1 MIERKSSRRALM
13 SLFSPS
19 FHVRFFDR
27 ISRVLSRFPFAAH
40 APSTNQAALAESE
53 ARYRLLADSLPQL
66 VWTMA
71 PDGTVSYMNAT
82 LSAYLGGLGALD
94 EDGFRHVHPDDRPI
108 SRDAFLHGLKREQ
121 PFTFEARLARTDGEW
136 RHHRFTLVPR
146 KSGGVG
152 VDWIGT
158 ALDIDDL
165 HRAQIEVRDKEEHL
179 RLALE
184 GARLTTWQREV
195 ASGIGRWHGGIVR
208 GLSPTLRDTHSQDTF
223 LSLVHPDDRRT
234 IHDKLRDVREKNV
247 DYDAVFRLKSE
258 TGEWRWIA
266 SRARVFDRQQPEAAR
281 MIGVAQDI
289 TEQRRAEIEL
299 SESEAFLRS
308 ILESSADCIKVL
320 DLSGRLIFMNG
331 PGLRAMEI
339 DDLEPLLDKQW
350 TDFLPREQ
358 QPDFRRAVE
367 NARKGQSSRI
377 TALLPTFKGAE
388 RWWDIQITPVLDT
401 RSNKPERILAIA
413 RDITEER
420 RAAEMLEH
428 LNDELEDK
436 VARRTQALADA
447 ARELAGEMRRREE
460 AQAALVQAQK
470 IEALGQFTG
479 GIAHDFNNVL
489 AAVLGTFRMIKR
501 RTSDEQV
508 LEFVRHGESAAERA
522 AGLVRQLMGFARRE
536 ELRPTRVEPGDLM
549 NDVAPL
555 VRHAVGTD
563 IACEIDIEDGCWP
576 IIVDRQRLEVSVLNL
591 VLNARDAMKGRKGS
605 VRVSVRNEESEF
617 RSERLRLGP
626 HVVFTIEDSGS
637 GMAPDIAA
645 RATEPFFTTKPRGSG
660 TGLGL
665 ATAHGFAEQSGGAL
679 LIDSR
684 SGVGTAVSI
693 VLPRAPFIGEET
705 VAQIDPNLHGRAVIL
720 LVDDDEQ
727 VRPLTASFLRD
738 LGYTIIEAPTA
749 EIAFALA
756 HAPEALDLVITDV
769 VMPGADGPKLASR
782 LRRERADLPI
792 LFITGHAE
800 TSELNGERVLQKP
813 FGHAELAESVL
824 KMLGRMSAE
833 TVL

>member
-1 MIERKSSRRALM
+1 M
-13 SLFSPS
+13 SLSPPA
-19 FHVRFFDR
+19 FHLQFLERLGR
-27 ISRVLSRFPFAAH
+27 LLPRFPFAGR
-40 APSTNQAALAESE
+40 PSSKKNRSQQAVAESE

-94 EDGFRHVHPDDRPI
+94 EDGFRHVHPDDRSI
-108 SRDAFLHGLKREQ
+108 SRDAFAHGRRQEQ

-146 KSGGVG
+146 KSGGII

-165 HRAQIEVRDKEEHL
+165 HRAQTELRHKEEHL

-195 ASGIGRWHGGIVR
+195 ASGIGRWHGGIVQ
-208 GLSPTLRDTHSQDTF
+208 GLSPRLREAHGQDA
-223 LSLVHPDDRRT
+223 LLALVHPDDRRT
-234 IHDKLRDVREKNV
+234 IEDKLRAVREHNA
-247 DYDAVFRLKSE
+247 DYDAIFRLKSE

-266 SRARVFDRQQPEAAR
+266 SRARVFARDGEAAAR

-289 TEQRRAEIEL
+289 TEQRRAEMEL
-299 SESEAFLRS
+299 SESEAFLRG

-339 DDLEPLLDKQW
+339 DALEPFLGKQW
-350 TDFLPREQ
+350 TDFLPRDEQ
-358 QPDFRRAVE
+358 AGFRRAVD
-367 NARKGQSSRI
+367 NARKGQSSRL
-377 TALLPTFKGAE
+377 TALLPTFKGSE
-388 RWWDIQITPVLDT
+388 RWWDIQITPVVDA
-401 RSNKPERILAIA
+401 RRGKPERILAIA

-420 RAAEMLEH
+420 RQAEMLER

-489 AAVLGTFRMIKR
+489 AAVLGTYRMIKR
-501 RTSDEQV
+501 RTADEQV

-536 ELRPTRVEPGDLM
+536 ELRPARAEPVELM
-549 NDVAPL
+549 KDVAPL

-563 IACEIDIEDGCWP
+563 IACEIDIDAACWP
-576 IIVDRQRLEVSVLNL
+576 IIVDRQRLEVSLLNL
-591 VLNARDAMKGRKGS
+591 VVNARDAMKGRQGS
-605 VRVSVRNEESEF
+605 VRLSVRNEENEF

-626 HVVFTIEDSGS
+626 HVVFSIEDSGS

-679 LIDSR
+679 LIESR
-684 SGVGTAVSI
+684 SGIGTKVSI
-693 VLPRAPFIGEET
+693 VLPRAPFLDDEP
-705 VAQIDPNLHGRAVIL
+705 VSQIDPNLHGRAVIL

-800 TSELNGERVLQKP
+800 MSALKGERVLQKP
-813 FGHAELAESVL
+813 FGHVDLADSIL
-824 KMLGRMSAE
+824 QMLGRVPAE
-833 TVL
+833 TVH

>member
-1 MIERKSSRRALM
+1 MSLSRPALHLQFLERLARLLPQLPLARRA
-13 SLFSPS
+13 SSENNRS
-19 FHVRFFDR
+19 QQG
-27 ISRVLSRFPFAAH
+27 A
-40 APSTNQAALAESE
+40 AESE

-108 SRDAFLHGLKREQ
+108 SREAFSQGLRQEQ

-146 KSGGVG
+146 KSGGVI

-165 HRAQIEVRDKEEHL
+165 HRAQIELRDKEEHL
-179 RLALE
+179 RLALR

-195 ASGIGRWHGGIVR
+195 VSGAGRWHGGIVQ
-208 GLSPTLRDTHSQDTF
+208 GLSSTLTEAHDRDTF
-223 LSLVHPDDRRT
+223 LALVHPDDRST
-234 IHDKLRDVREKNV
+234 IREKLRDVREKNA
-247 DYDAVFRLKSE
+247 DYDAVFRLKSD

-266 SRARVFDRQQPEAAR
+266 SRARVFDRDDEAAAR

-289 TEQRRAEIEL
+289 TEQRRAEMEL
-299 SESEAFLRS
+299 SESEAFLRG

-331 PGLRAMEI
+331 TGLCAMEI
-339 DDLEPLLDKQW
+339 DDLEPFLGKQW
-350 TDFLPREQ
+350 TDFLPADEQ
-358 QPDFRRAVE
+358 ADFRRAIE
-367 NARKGQSSRI
+367 NARNGQSSRL
-377 TALLPTFKGAE
+377 TALIPTFKNTE
-388 RWWDIQITPVLDT
+388 RWWDIQITPVVDA
-401 RSNKPERILAIA
+401 NAGKPERILAIA

-420 RAAEMLEH
+420 RQAEELER

-489 AAVLGTFRMIKR
+489 AAVLGTYRMIRR

-536 ELRPTRVEPGDLM
+536 ELRPARAEPVELM
-549 NDVAPL
+549 KDVAPL

-563 IACEIDIEDGCWP
+563 IACEIDIDAACWP
-576 IIVDRQRLEVSVLNL
+576 IIVDRQRLEVSLLNL
-591 VLNARDAMKGRKGS
+591 VVNARDAMKGHKGS
-605 VRVSVRNEESEF
+605 VRLSVRNEENDF
-617 RSERLRLGP
+617 RNERLRLGP
-626 HVVFTIEDSGS
+626 HVVFAIEDSGS
-637 GMAPDIAA
+637 GMAPDVAA
-645 RATEPFFTTKPRGSG
+645 RAAEPFFTTKPRGSG

-679 LIDSR
+679 LIESR
-684 SGVGTAVSI
+684 SGIGTKVSI
-693 VLPRAPFIGEET
+693 VLPRAPFLDEEP
-705 VAQIDPNLHGRAVIL
+705 VSQIDPNLHGRAVIL

-800 TSELNGERVLQKP
+800 TSELKGERVLQKP
-813 FGHAELAESVL
+813 FGHVDLADNIL
-824 KMLGRMSAE
+824 QMLGRVPAE
-833 TVL
+833 TVH

>member
-1 MIERKSSRRALM
+1 
-13 SLFSPS
+13 
-19 FHVRFFDR
+19 
-27 ISRVLSRFPFAAH
+27 
-40 APSTNQAALAESE
+40 
-53 ARYRLLADSLPQL
+53 
-66 VWTMA
+66 
-71 PDGTVSYMNAT
+71 
-82 LSAYLGGLGALD
+82 
-94 EDGFRHVHPDDRPI
+94 
-108 SRDAFLHGLKREQ
+108 LH
-121 PFTFEARLARTDGEW
+121 
-136 RHHRFTLVPR
+136 
-146 KSGGVG
+146 
-152 VDWIGT
+152 
-158 ALDIDDL
+158 
-165 HRAQIEVRDKEEHL
+165 
-179 RLALE
+179 
-184 GARLTTWQREV
+184 
-195 ASGIGRWHGGIVR
+195 
-208 GLSPTLRDTHSQDTF
+208 THS
-223 LSLVHPDDRRT
+223 
-234 IHDKLRDVREKNV
+234 
-247 DYDAVFRLKSE
+247 
-258 TGEWRWIA
+258 G
-266 SRARVFDRQQPEAAR
+266 
-281 MIGVAQDI
+281 
-289 TEQRRAEIEL
+289 
-299 SESEAFLRS
+299 
-308 ILESSADCIKVL
+308 
-320 DLSGRLIFMNG
+320 
-331 PGLRAMEI
+331 
-339 DDLEPLLDKQW
+339 
-350 TDFLPREQ
+350 
-358 QPDFRRAVE
+358 
-367 NARKGQSSRI
+367 
-377 TALLPTFKGAE
+377 
-388 RWWDIQITPVLDT
+388 
-401 RSNKPERILAIA
+401 KPERILAIA
-413 RDITEER
+413 RDITDER
-420 RAAEMLEH
+420 RAAEMLER

-489 AAVLGTFRMIKR
+489 AAVLGTYRMIKR

-536 ELRPTRVEPGDLM
+536 ELRPTRVQPDDLM

-563 IACEIDIEDGCWP
+563 IACEIEIGDECWP

-591 VLNARDAMKGRKGS
+591 VLNARDAMKGHKGS

-617 RSERLRLGP
+617 RNERLRLGP
-626 HVVFTIEDSGS
+626 HVVFTVEDSGS

-679 LIDSR
+679 TIDSR
-684 SGVGTAVSI
+684 SGIGTKVSI
-693 VLPRAPFIGEET
+693 VLPRAPFLGEEP
-705 VAQIDPNLHGRAVIL
+705 VEQIDPNLHGRAVIL

-800 TSELNGERVLQKP
+800 TSELQSERVLQKP
-813 FGHAELAESVL
+813 FGHAELADNIL
-824 KMLGRMSAE
+824 QMLGRLPAE
-833 TVL
+833 IIL

>member
-1 MIERKSSRRALM
+1 M
-13 SLFSPS
+13 SLISPA
-19 FHVRFFDR
+19 FHLRFLEHLNR
-27 ISRVLSRFPFAAH
+27 LLLRFPFAAQPP
-40 APSTNQAALAESE
+40 AEKNRPQQVIAESE

-71 PDGTVSYMNAT
+71 PDGTVSYLNAT

-108 SRDAFLHGLKREQ
+108 SRNAFLHGLRREQ
-121 PFTFEARLARTDGEW
+121 QFTFEARLARKDGEW

-146 KSGGVG
+146 KSGDVII
-152 VDWIGT
+152 DWIGT

-165 HRAQIEVRDKEEHL
+165 HRAQIELRDKEEHL

-195 ASGIGRWHGGIVR
+195 ASGLGRWHGGIVQ
-208 GLSPTLRDTHSQDTF
+208 GLSPTLREAHGQDAL

-234 IHDKLRDVREKNV
+234 IQDKLRAVREHNA

-258 TGEWRWIA
+258 SGEWRWIA
-266 SRARVFDRQQPEAAR
+266 SRARVFDRERPDAAR

-289 TEQRRAEIEL
+289 TEQRRAEMEL
-299 SESEAFLRS
+299 SESEAFLRG

-339 DDLEPLLDKQW
+339 DDLDPFLGKQW
-350 TDFLPREQ
+350 TDFLPPDK
-358 QPDFRRAVE
+358 QPEFRRAVD
-367 NARKGQSSRI
+367 NARKGQSSRL

-388 RWWDIQITPVLDT
+388 RWWDIQVTPVLDAGA
-401 RSNKPERILAIA
+401 PERILAIA

-420 RAAEMLEH
+420 RQAEMLER

-489 AAVLGTFRMIKR
+489 AAVLGTYRMIKR

-522 AGLVRQLMGFARRE
+522 AALVRQLMGFARRE
-536 ELRPTRVEPGDLM
+536 ELRPARVEPAELM
-549 NDVAPL
+549 KDVAPL

-563 IACEIDIEDGCWP
+563 ISCDIDIDDACWP
-576 IIVDRQRLEVSVLNL
+576 IVVDRQRLEVSLLNL

-605 VRVSVRNEESEF
+605 VRVSVRNEGSEF
-617 RSERLRLGP
+617 RNERLRLGA
-626 HVVFTIEDSGS
+626 HVVFTVDDSGS

-679 LIDSR
+679 LIDSH
-684 SGVGTAVSI
+684 SGIGTKVSI
-693 VLPRAPFIGEET
+693 VLPRAPFVGEEPVT
-705 VAQIDPNLHGRAVIL
+705 QIDPNLHGRAVIL

-727 VRPLTASFLRD
+727 VRPLTAYFLRD

-782 LRRERADLPI
+782 LRRERANLPI

-800 TSELNGERVLQKP
+800 TSELQGERVLQKP
-813 FGHAELAESVL
+813 FGHAELADSIL
-824 KMLGRMSAE
+824 QMLGRVPAE
-833 TVL
+833 TIL

>member
-1 MIERKSSRRALM
+1 M
-13 SLFSPS
+13 SLSPPA
-19 FHVRFFDR
+19 FHLQFLERLWR
-27 ISRVLSRFPFAAH
+27 LLPQFAFARG
-40 APSTNQAALAESE
+40 PSSETKRSQQVVSESD

-82 LSAYLGGLGALD
+82 LGAYLGGLRALD
-94 EDGFRHVHPDDRPI
+94 EDGFRHVHPEDRPI
-108 SRDAFLHGLKREQ
+108 SRDAFSRGLKQEQ

-146 KSGGVG
+146 KSGGAI

-165 HRAQIEVRDKEEHL
+165 HRAQTELRHKEEHL

-195 ASGIGRWHGGIVR
+195 ASGIGRWHGGIVQ
-208 GLSPTLRDTHSQDTF
+208 GLSPTLREVHGRDTL

-234 IHDKLRDVREKNV
+234 IEDKLRVVREHKA

-266 SRARVFDRQQPEAAR
+266 SRARVFDRDGEAAAR

-289 TEQRRAEIEL
+289 TEQRRAEMEL
-299 SESEAFLRS
+299 SESEAFLRG

-339 DDLEPLLDKQW
+339 DALEPFLGKEW
-350 TDFLPREQ
+350 TDFLPRDEQ
-358 QPDFRRAVE
+358 PEFRRALE
-367 NARKGQSSRI
+367 NARNGQSSRL
-377 TALLPTFKGAE
+377 TALLQTFKGSE
-388 RWWDIQITPVLDT
+388 RWWDIQITPVVDART
-401 RSNKPERILAIA
+401 GKPERILAIS

-420 RAAEMLEH
+420 RQAEMLER

-436 VARRTQALADA
+436 VARRTQALADG

-489 AAVLGTFRMIKR
+489 AAVLGTYRMIKR
-501 RTSDEQV
+501 RTADEQV

-536 ELRPTRVEPGDLM
+536 ELRPARAEPVELM
-549 NDVAPL
+549 KDVAPL

-563 IACEIDIEDGCWP
+563 ITCEIDIDAACWP
-576 IIVDRQRLEVSVLNL
+576 IIVDRQRLEVSLLNL
-591 VLNARDAMKGRKGS
+591 VVNARDAMKGRQGS
-605 VRVSVRNEESEF
+605 VRLCVRNEENDF
-617 RSERLRLGP
+617 RNERLRLGP
-626 HVVFTIEDSGS
+626 HVVFSIEDSGT
-637 GMAPDIAA
+637 GMAPEIAA

-679 LIDSR
+679 LIESR
-684 SGVGTAVSI
+684 SGIGTKVSI
-693 VLPRAPFIGEET
+693 VLPRAPFLDDEP
-705 VAQIDPNLHGRAVIL
+705 VSQIDPNLHGRAVIL

-800 TSELNGERVLQKP
+800 MSELKGERVLQKP
-813 FGHAELAESVL
+813 FGHVDLADAIL
-824 KMLGRMSAE
+824 QMLGRVPAE
-833 TVL
+833 TVH

>member
-1 MIERKSSRRALM
+1 MSVSPPAFRLQLLER
-13 SLFSPS
+13 
-19 FHVRFFDR
+19 
-27 ISRVLSRFPFAAH
+27 LSRLLLRLPFAAQS
-40 APSTNQAALAESE
+40 APRSNRSQQTVAESE

-82 LSAYLGGLGALD
+82 LSAYLGGMGALD
-94 EDGFRHVHPDDRPI
+94 EDGFRHVHPDDRPV
-108 SRDAFLHGLKREQ
+108 SRDAFLRGLNQNQ
-121 PFTFEARLARTDGEW
+121 PFMFEARLARTDGEW

-146 KSGGVG
+146 TSGGMI

-165 HRAQIEVRDKEEHL
+165 HRAELELRDKEEHL

-184 GARLTTWQREV
+184 GARLTTWQREL
-195 ASGIGRWHGGIVR
+195 ASGIGRWHGGIAQ
-208 GLSPTLRDTHSQDTF
+208 GLPSTLSTAHGQDTF
-223 LSLVHPDDRRT
+223 LSLIHPDDRRN
-234 IHDKLRDVREKNV
+234 IHDKLRAVREENV

-266 SRARVFDRQQPEAAR
+266 SRARVFDREEEGAAR

-289 TEQRRAEIEL
+289 TEQRRAEMEL
-299 SESEAFLRS
+299 SESEAFLRG

-339 DDLEPLLDKQW
+339 DNLEPLLGRQW
-350 TDFLPREQ
+350 TDFLPREK
-358 QPDFRRAVE
+358 QPEFRHSVE
-367 NARKGQSSRI
+367 NARNGQSSRL

-388 RWWDIQITPVLDT
+388 RWWDIQITPVLDA
-401 RSNKPERILAIA
+401 RGGRPERILAIA

-420 RAAEMLEH
+420 RAAELLSR

-489 AAVLGTFRMIKR
+489 AAVLGTYRMIKR

-536 ELRPTRVEPGDLM
+536 ELRPTRVDPADLM
-549 NDVAPL
+549 HDVAPL

-563 IACEIDIEDGCWP
+563 IACDIDIEDGCWP
-576 IIVDRQRLEVSVLNL
+576 IIVDRQRLEVSLLNL
-591 VLNARDAMKGRKGS
+591 VLNARDAMKGQKGS
-605 VRVSVRNEESEF
+605 VRVSVRKEENEF
-617 RSERLRLGP
+617 RSERLRLGA

-637 GMAPDIAA
+637 GMVPAVAA

-679 LIDSR
+679 LIDSQ
-684 SGVGTAVSI
+684 SGVGTKVSI
-693 VLPRAPFIGEET
+693 LLPRAPFFGEEP

-769 VMPGADGPKLASR
+769 VMPGADGPKLAAR
-782 LRRERADLPI
+782 LRKERADLPI
-792 LFITGHAE
+792 LFITGHAG
-800 TSELNGERVLQKP
+800 TSDLEGERVLQKP
-813 FGHAELAESVL
+813 FGHAELADAVL
-824 KMLGRMSAE
+824 KMLGRAAAE
-833 TVL
+833 TIH

>member
-1 MIERKSSRRALM
+1 M
-13 SLFSPS
+13 SLSSPG
-19 FHVRFFDR
+19 FHLRVFNRLNR
-27 ISRVLSRFPFAAH
+27 ILLRLPFA
-40 APSTNQAALAESE
+40 PKPTSKKQQAITESE

-82 LSAYLGGLGALD
+82 LSAYLGGLDALD
-94 EDGFRHVHPDDRPI
+94 QDGFRHVHPDDREL
-108 SRDAFLHGLKREQ
+108 SRSAFARGLERNQ
-121 PFTFEARLARTDGEW
+121 TFFFEARLARTDGEW

-146 KSGGVG
+146 KSAGAII
-152 VDWIGT
+152 DWIGT

-165 HRAQIEVRDKEEHL
+165 HRAQIELRDKEEHL

-184 GARLTTWQREV
+184 GARLTTWQREL

-208 GLSPTLRDTHSQDTF
+208 GLSSALNAAHGQDTF
-223 LSLVHPDDRRT
+223 LSLVHPEDRPN
-234 IHDKLRDVREKNV
+234 IQDKLRAVREDNV
-247 DYDAVFRLKSE
+247 DYDAVFRLKSDA
-258 TGEWRWIA
+258 GEWRWIA
-266 SRARVFDRQQPEAAR
+266 SRARVFDREDEGAAR

-299 SESEAFLRS
+299 SESEAFLRG
-308 ILESSADCIKVL
+308 ILESSGDCIKVL

-339 DDLEPLLDKQW
+339 DHLEPLLGRQW
-350 TDFLPREQ
+350 TDFLPRDNQSE
-358 QPDFRRAVE
+358 FRRAVD
-367 NARKGQSSRI
+367 NARKGQSSRQ
-377 TALLPTFKGAE
+377 TALLPTFKGTE
-388 RWWDIQITPVLDT
+388 RWWDIQITPVLDAR
-401 RSNKPERILAIA
+401 RSRPERILAIA

-420 RAAEMLEH
+420 RAAEMLER

-489 AAVLGTFRMIKR
+489 AAVLGTYRMIKR

-536 ELRPTRVEPGDLM
+536 ELRPMRLEPADLM

-563 IACEIDIEDGCWP
+563 IACDIEIDDECWP
-576 IIVDRQRLEVSVLNL
+576 IIVDRQRLEVSLLNL
-591 VLNARDAMKGRKGS
+591 VLNARDAMKGQRGS
-605 VRVSVRNEESEF
+605 VRVSVRNEQNDF
-617 RSERLRLGP
+617 RSDRLRLGP
-626 HVVFTIEDSGS
+626 HVVFTVEDSGS

-679 LIDSR
+679 TIDSR
-684 SGVGTAVSI
+684 SGIGTRVSI
-693 VLPRAPFIGEET
+693 VLPRAPFSGEEP

-800 TSELNGERVLQKP
+800 TSELQGERVLQKP
-813 FGHAELAESVL
+813 FGHAELADSIL
-824 KMLGRMSAE
+824 QMLGRVPAE
-833 TVL
+833 TVA